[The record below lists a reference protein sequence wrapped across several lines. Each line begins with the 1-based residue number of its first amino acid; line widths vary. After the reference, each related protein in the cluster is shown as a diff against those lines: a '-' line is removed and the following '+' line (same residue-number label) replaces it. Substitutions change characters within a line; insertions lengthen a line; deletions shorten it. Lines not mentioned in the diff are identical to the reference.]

1 MAAAR
6 DLMGG
11 TPADQCESFFAAIGA
26 PSGLQKLFKEQAAID
41 VFPENWQTVEVF
53 ASVMTQWR
61 IGMSGPTGLDYAVLP
76 GVMQMMGVA
85 RKEQMEVF
93 NGVRVME
100 SEALKVL
107 SEKRD
112 GRQ

>member
-11 TPADQCESFFAAIGA
+11 TPLEQCDSFFAAIGA
-26 PSGLQKLFKEQAAID
+26 PDRLQKLFKEKAEVD
-41 VFPENWQTVEVF
+41 VYPENWPAVEVF
-53 ASVMTQWR
+53 SSVMTQWR

-76 GVMQMMGVA
+76 GVMEMIGIG
-85 RKEQMEVF
+85 RKDRRDVF
-93 NGVRVME
+93 DGVRVME

-107 SEKRD
+107 SEKRN
-112 GRQ
+112 GR

>member
-26 PSGLQKLFKEQAAID
+26 PSGLQKLFKEKAVVE
-41 VFPENWQTVEVF
+41 VFPENWPVVEVF
-53 ASVMTQWR
+53 SSLMTQWR

-76 GVMQMMGVA
+76 GVMGVLGIG
-85 RKEQMEVF
+85 RKDRRDVF
-93 NGVRVME
+93 DGVRVME

-112 GRQ
+112 GR

>member
-11 TPADQCESFFAAIGA
+11 TPVDQCESFFAAIGA
-26 PSGLQKLFKEQAAID
+26 PSGLQKLFKEQAEVD
-41 VFPENWQTVEVF
+41 VFPENWKTVEVF

-76 GVMQMMGVA
+76 GVMGMLGIGRGD
-85 RKEQMEVF
+85 RKDVF
-93 NGVRVME
+93 DGVRVME